1 VYGDVVT
8 RPSCRESPHESRR
21 TRTHFIAIPRGFAL
35 ARARTAS
42 DTRAVSLRPPKS
54 SPLKP
59 GYRLDRYEL
68 LCPIAQGGMASVWVA
83 RMQGKHGFEK
93 LVAIK
98 TILPKFAS
106 DFRFQQMFL
115 DEARI
120 ASGIEHNNVAQILD
134 LGEEHDVLYLVMEW
148 VDGDALNKLQRAL
161 EKKGMTIPHGIV
173 ARIVADACG
182 GLHAAHEMRD
192 RNGAPLG
199 VVHRDV
205 SPHNILVSAK
215 GVAKVID
222 FGIAKARDRLAG
234 DTNTGFLKG
243 KIQYM
248 APEQALGREMDGRAD
263 VWALGA
269 ILYHLYSGRPPYE
282 GPNQL
287 ATLHLLTSA
296 KPPLPLPASVPA
308 PLAAIVTRAL
318 AHDAGA
324 RFSTA
329 AEMQRAL
336 EAAMIE
342 SGVSTSNADVASFTG
357 EHLHDRAEA
366 RKKAIELAM
375 MAATERGRVERLL
388 VPPSSESSSGMD
400 EREGHPNPNE
410 KVRSLS
416 LAPIEELVMSPPSG
430 LMTVAETPRARPA
443 APRAPGAASSV
454 PPRGDGRTLEPLS
467 ENSSATL
474 GSATVESYTDAL
486 PRRRRNVVLVGTA
499 AVGVIGAIV
508 FLGSITLGAHGPEK
522 APSATSF
529 QPSSA
534 APPPPVV
541 TAIPLAIPAPPAAT
555 AATPATPA
563 VTSAAPS
570 APSAPRAAFHSA
582 SAPPT
587 APHATAA
594 RATTRRSVDD
604 GF

>member
-1 VYGDVVT
+1 MHPGAPID
-8 RPSCRESPHESRR
+8 
-21 TRTHFIAIPRGFAL
+21 L
-35 ARARTAS
+35 ARPVLAS

-120 ASGIEHNNVAQILD
+120 ASGIEHNNVAHILD

-161 EKKGMTIPHGIV
+161 EKKGMSIPHGIV
-173 ARIVADACG
+173 ARVIADACG

-192 RNGAPLG
+192 RDGTPLG

-215 GVAKVID
+215 GVAKIID

-248 APEQALGREMDGRAD
+248 APEQALGREMDARAD

-269 ILYHLYSGRPPYE
+269 ILYHLYSGRPPYD

-287 ATLHLLTSA
+287 ATLHQLTSG
-296 KPPLPLPASVPA
+296 KPPPPLPASVPA
-308 PLAAIVTRAL
+308 PLAAVVRTAL
-318 AHDAGA
+318 ANDAA
-324 RFSTA
+324 LRFSTA

-342 SGVSTSNADVASFTG
+342 SGLTTSNADVARFTA
-357 EHLHDRAEA
+357 EHLRDRVEA
-366 RKKAIELAM
+366 RKVAIELALQ
-375 MAATERGRVERLL
+375 AAAERGRVERLL
-388 VPPSSESSSGMD
+388 VAPSSESEHGVD
-400 EREGHPNPNE
+400 DHERVNG

-416 LAPIEELVMSPPSG
+416 LAPIEELLPNPSG
-430 LMTVAETPRARPA
+430 AMTVAETPGARPI
-443 APRAPGAASSV
+443 APRESAV
-454 PPRGDGRTLEPLS
+454 RNPLS
-467 ENSSATL
+467 ESSSTL
-474 GSATVESYTDAL
+474 GSATVESMSEA
-486 PRRRRNVVLVGTA
+486 PPKRRRTVIVAALA
-499 AVGVIGAIV
+499 AVGALGLLAVIATR
-508 FLGSITLGAHGPEK
+508 STPAPASPHAQARPPEP
-522 APSATSF
+522 A
-529 QPSSA
+529 
-534 APPPPVV
+534 V
-541 TAIPLAIPAPPAAT
+541 TAIPAAGAT
-555 AATPATPA
+555 TPSASATPLVTPI
-563 VTSAAPS
+563 
-570 APSAPRAAFHSA
+570 A
-582 SAPPT
+582 SAPPVVAAT
-587 APHATAA
+587 SSGAPRAIA
-594 RATTRRSVDD
+594 RPSSGAVPPHPTPARTATTRRTVDD